1 MIEILNIPLW
11 VAAYFWRK
19 KNELHFTDIVLIFFS
34 YPWLYKNHETN
45 DKLLFMTLHG
55 SLFMNAI
62 LIYYIPI
69 K

>member
-34 YPWLYKNHETN
+34 YPWLYNFSFQFVWFF
-45 DKLLFMTLHG
+45 L
-55 SLFMNAI
+55 I
-62 LIYYIPI
+62 LVSKCIYEIYLQNV
-69 K
+69 